1 MSAVAPPACTKR
13 GEGRDGSASGA
24 GAGVGAGAGS
34 GRGRGGGGGGE
45 EAVISCRAAAA
56 AALRG
61 DSLRIGGLRVH
72 VQHRCPPQAPKK
84 MKCNCGYGFLLLKPS
99 YPVRARTGKLA
110 NNSDYIRTAFGLHSD
125 SIQITFRLPPSGPSR
140 RRGSGGVVFRLAQ
153 PRQPPES
160 AAGAAA
166 QDVDAQHQLACG
178 SEWCGGSWGWRER
191 LAAVMWRAVVWRAV
205 T

>member
-24 GAGVGAGAGS
+24 GAGAGAGS

-84 MKCNCGYGFLLLKPS
+84 LKCNCGYGFLLLKPS
-99 YPVRARTGKLA
+99 YLVRARTGKLA
-110 NNSDYIRTAFGLHSD
+110 KKSDYIRTTFGLHSD
-125 SIQITFRLPPSGPSR
+125 CIRTAFRLHSDYHRRAPRAVADPEGSSSGSRSRGSR
-140 RRGSGGVVFRLAQ
+140 RRAPQAQQRRMSTRSTSWPAGANGVVVV
-153 PRQPPES
+153 
-160 AAGAAA
+160 G
-166 QDVDAQHQLACG
+166 V
-178 SEWCGGSWGWRER
+178 GGRGWR
-191 LAAVMWRAVVWRAV
+191 L
-205 T
+205 